1 MILWKNYLNNIILK
15 NWVYNKGT
23 NRNKLNKKL
32 RRIIMDITFAGN
44 KVNLVGEEIKVG
56 DKAPAF
62 KATKNDLSEW
72 SSESCENKVVVY
84 SVAPSLDTSV
94 CALQA
99 KRFNKEAA
107 SLGGVNV
114 VTITED
120 LPFAQE
126 RFCSNEGIE
135 NTIMI
140 SDYQNREFG
149 EKYGFLMDENKLLAR
164 GIVVVDKDGVVQYV
178 EYVPEVTDEVDFD
191 KALEEVKKLI

>member
-1 MILWKNYLNNIILK
+1 
-15 NWVYNKGT
+15 
-23 NRNKLNKKL
+23 
-32 RRIIMDITFAGN
+32 MDITFAGN
-44 KVNLVGEEIKVG
+44 KVNLTGNEIKVG
-56 DKAPAF
+56 DSAPAF

-72 SSESCENKVVVY
+72 SSEDNEGKVVVY

-99 KRFNKEAA
+99 KKFNKEAVA
-107 SLGGVNV
+107 LDGVSV

-120 LPFAQE
+120 LPFAQA
-126 RFCSNEGIE
+126 RFCSNEDIE

-149 EKYGFLMDENKLLAR
+149 EKYGFLMEENKLLAR
-164 GIVVVDKDGVVQYV
+164 GVVVVDKDGKVAYV

>member
-1 MILWKNYLNNIILK
+1 
-15 NWVYNKGT
+15 
-23 NRNKLNKKL
+23 
-32 RRIIMDITFAGN
+32 MDITFAGN
-44 KVNLVGEEIKVG
+44 KVTLLGNEIKVG

-72 SSESCENKVVVY
+72 TSENCDGKVVVY
-84 SVAPSLDTSV
+84 SIAPSLDTDV

-107 SLGGVNV
+107 ALDGVNI

-120 LPFAQE
+120 LPFAQA
-126 RFCSNEGIE
+126 RFCSNEDIE

-164 GIVVVDKDGVVQYV
+164 GIVVVDREGIVQYV